1 MKSREGVTPTQIFM
15 KNNILS
21 FLLGVMSILF
31 IAASS
36 DTFQIVQPKKPS
48 LTEVKSFRSLMGLE
62 SELKQYIEAKVKEG
76 YIVKSVAM
84 MDDETFSKAI
94 VVVEKY

>member
-1 MKSREGVTPTQIFM
+1 M

-21 FLLGVMSILF
+21 FLLGVMCVLF

-36 DTFQIVQPKKPS
+36 DTFQIVQPKKPTI
-48 LTEVKSFRSLMGLE
+48 TEVKSFRSMMGLE
-62 SELKQYIEAKVKEG
+62 SDIRQYIEQKVKDG

-84 MDDETFSKAI
+84 MDDETWSKAI